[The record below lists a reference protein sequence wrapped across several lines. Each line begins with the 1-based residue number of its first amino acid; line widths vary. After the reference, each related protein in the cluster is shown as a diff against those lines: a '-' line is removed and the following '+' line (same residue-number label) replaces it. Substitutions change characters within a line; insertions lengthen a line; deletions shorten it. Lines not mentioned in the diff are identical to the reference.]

1 MNSYLKTIT
10 VLIICAFISGCA
22 ATNTPTNNEKDTTKQ
37 KQYQEKPKEKKEQIE
52 KKEIKEQEIKKEN
65 EIKKEEIEQKEE
77 QPKIIKKIVK
87 NIIIKK
93 PVIKDSMIV
102 IGTAEKVYIP
112 SSDILLKAKID
123 TGATTSSMHA
133 LNIKEFERDGKKW
146 IKFDLQDK
154 DGNLINKNL
163 PLHRIVKIK
172 RHGTK
177 NQKRY
182 VVQMKINLA
191 NISQLVEVSLTN
203 RSKFTYPVL
212 IGKNYLNGLFLVDV
226 SKKYI
231 TKPKMSK
238 NEIKK

>member
-10 VLIICAFISGCA
+10 ALTIYAFISGCA
-22 ATNTPTNNEKDTTKQ
+22 ATNTPTNNNIKDTTKQ
-37 KQYQEKPKEKKEQIE
+37 EQYQEKTNKKIENKEQIDKKEKKEQ
-52 KKEIKEQEIKKEN
+52 EIKSAEK
-65 EIKKEEIEQKEE
+65 EQKEE
-77 QPKIIKKIVK
+77 QPKIIKQIVK
-87 NIIIKK
+87 KIIIKK

-123 TGATTSSMHA
+123 TGATTTSIHA